1 MSDVF
6 NFDFASLQQN
16 LQAGAITEKKEYGPD
31 ERFWKLS
38 RGDDDTG
45 TAIIRLVVDENR
57 VPFVKVFHH
66 QFSVYD
72 PSKQKKRWF
81 IEPSPQTIGLPCPVS
96 EEWQRLYNEG
106 TAEAKERAKQF
117 SRKIKYI
124 TNIKVINDPANPEN
138 NGKYFLWEFGT
149 KLLDKFLT
157 VMNPTENDRKLGVQ
171 PVELYN
177 PMAGANI
184 MLKIKKSA
192 GFFNYDDTQIMSPT
206 AEYESME
213 SAMAEIDANTHK
225 LQEFLEPTYFK
236 SYDELKGKMHFVL
249 TGTKLGAETQNAQE
263 AQSNGTDVSGM
274 TVNTGM
280 PPAQNAQPAQQAPV
294 QQTPVQ
300 ETVAQQPVPETKPA
314 EAPKAQPAATAKTV
328 SSSDDDLSF
337 LDDL

>member
-16 LQAGAITEKKEYGPD
+16 LQSGAITEKKEYGPD

-72 PSKQKKRWF
+72 PTKQKKRWF

-106 TAEAKERAKQF
+106 TQEAKERAKQF

-177 PMAGANI
+177 PMAGSNI

-192 GFFNYDDTQIMSPT
+192 GYFNYDDTQIMSPT

-213 SAMAEIDANTHK
+213 TAMSEIDANTHK

-236 SYDELKGKMHFVL
+236 SYDDLKGKMHYVL
-249 TGTKLGAETQNAQE
+249 TGTKLGGE
-263 AQSNGTDVSGM
+263 AQSDKQTVSQESSTDVSGM
-274 TVNTGM
+274 NINTGM
-280 PPAQNAQPAQQAPV
+280 PPAKEPV
-294 QQTPVQ
+294 KEPTQEPVQ
-300 ETVAQQPVPETKPA
+300 ETVSQPVPETKPA